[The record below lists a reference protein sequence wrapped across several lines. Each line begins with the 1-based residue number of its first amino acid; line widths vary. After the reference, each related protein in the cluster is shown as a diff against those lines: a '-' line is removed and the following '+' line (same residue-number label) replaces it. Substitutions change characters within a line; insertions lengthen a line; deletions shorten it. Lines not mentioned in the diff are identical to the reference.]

1 MLWFFF
7 LDSQGEFLYS
17 PSHKKQ
23 HLIKYLGQYEH
34 RWSDVM
40 VAALAF
46 TIPIIIIYVFF
57 QKYVVGGL
65 LGGAIKG

>member
-1 MLWFFF
+1 
-7 LDSQGEFLYS
+7 
-17 PSHKKQ
+17 
-23 HLIKYLGQYEH
+23 
-34 RWSDVM
+34 M